1 MVPAITAC
9 ADAPTGHAFCGC
21 GRTRASPSWAASR
34 PPACSD
40 CCDRKQPRRRAAS
53 GVRRMTKRSRRQSAS
68 STNAR
73 AIPIMRRPA
82 SGMTASSIRPT
93 RALCWGLRS
102 LPASTRRR
110 ACPRGSASSGCN
122 VVILSED
129 FRGLAAKPL
138 STAFSVDRSSKRLP
152 GIPLNITSEPRLV
165 LYTEAAGMQK
175 YSTAGAIAALKQ
187 PGRYAVGDGAYF
199 QISKWHTRSWI
210 FRYERLGKAHN
221 MGLGPYPLISLADA
235 RAKARNAKRMLLDGI
250 DPLHAKRKART
261 DALLQ
266 IARTKTFKECAEQY
280 IATHDSNWSSAKS
293 RAAWVSTFK
302 NYVYPKIGA
311 LPVADIDTAVVLG
324 ILEPL
329 WSRAPTTAS
338 RARGRIE
345 TVLGW
350 AGVRGYRSTE
360 NPARWTGH
368 LEHILPSP
376 NNGTEHLA
384 SLPYQQIGSFM
395 AALRAEPGIAARAL
409 EFNILKALRP
419 AEGGTV
425 RSGGVR

>member
-1 MVPAITAC
+1 
-9 ADAPTGHAFCGC
+9 
-21 GRTRASPSWAASR
+21 
-34 PPACSD
+34 
-40 CCDRKQPRRRAAS
+40 
-53 GVRRMTKRSRRQSAS
+53 
-68 STNAR
+68 
-73 AIPIMRRPA
+73 
-82 SGMTASSIRPT
+82 
-93 RALCWGLRS
+93 
-102 LPASTRRR
+102 
-110 ACPRGSASSGCN
+110 
-122 VVILSED
+122 
-129 FRGLAAKPL
+129 
-138 STAFSVDRSSKRLP
+138 
-152 GIPLNITSEPRLV
+152 
-165 LYTEAAGMQK
+165 MQK
-175 YSTAGAIAALKQ
+175 YPAAGAIAALKK

-210 FRYERLGKAHN
+210 FRYERLGKGHN
-221 MGLGPYPLISLADA
+221 MGLGPYPLISLSDA
-235 RAKARNAKRMLLDGI
+235 RTKARNAKRMLLDGI
-250 DPLHAKRKART
+250 DLLQAKRKART

-280 IATHDSNWSSAKS
+280 IATHDSDWSSAKS

-311 LPVADIDTAVVLG
+311 LPVGDIDTAVVLG

-329 WSRAPTTAS
+329 WSRTPSTAS
-338 RARGRIE
+338 RVRGRIE

-395 AALRAEPGIAARAL
+395 AALRAAPGIGARAL
-409 EFNILKALRP
+409 EFTILTACRSAEVTGARWDEIESDVWVIPAKRMKGGKEHKVPLSNRARAILDDLRRDDALVFPSVRAGKGLGNHALLRVLERLKYDCVTTHGFRATFRTWA
-419 AEGGTV
+419 AERTGFEREV
-425 RSGGVR
+425 AEMALAHAIPSAVERSYKRTTLFDRRRLMMQMWSDFCAGRDVDCEVVPIRRSEV

>member
-1 MVPAITAC
+1 V
-9 ADAPTGHAFCGC
+9 
-21 GRTRASPSWAASR
+21 
-34 PPACSD
+34 
-40 CCDRKQPRRRAAS
+40 
-53 GVRRMTKRSRRQSAS
+53 
-68 STNAR
+68 
-73 AIPIMRRPA
+73 
-82 SGMTASSIRPT
+82 
-93 RALCWGLRS
+93 
-102 LPASTRRR
+102 
-110 ACPRGSASSGCN
+110 
-122 VVILSED
+122 
-129 FRGLAAKPL
+129 
-138 STAFSVDRSSKRLP
+138 
-152 GIPLNITSEPRLV
+152 
-165 LYTEAAGMQK
+165 QK
-175 YSTAGAIAALKQ
+175 YPTAAAVAALKK

-199 QISKWHTRSWI
+199 QISKWQTRSWI
-210 FRYERLGKAHN
+210 FRYERFGRAHN

-250 DPLHAKRKART
+250 DPLQAKRRART

-280 IATHDSNWSSAKS
+280 IATHDSDWSSAKS

-324 ILEPL
+324 ILELL

-338 RARGRIE
+338 RVRGRIE

-350 AGVRGYRSTE
+350 AGVRGYRSAE

-384 SLPYQQIGSFM
+384 SLPYHQMGSFM
-395 AALRAEPGIAARAL
+395 AALRAAPGIAARAL
-409 EFNILKALRP
+409 EFTILTACRTAEARGARWDEIESDVWVIPAKRMKAGKEHKVPLSNRALAILAELPRDDALVFPSVRAGKGLGNHALLRVLERLKYDGVTTHGFRATFRTWA
-419 AEGGTV
+419 AERTGFEPEVAEMALAHTIPSAV
-425 RSGGVR
+425 ERSYKRTTLFDRRRLMMQMWSDFCAGRDVDGEVVPIRRNEVSA

>member
-1 MVPAITAC
+1 V
-9 ADAPTGHAFCGC
+9 
-21 GRTRASPSWAASR
+21 
-34 PPACSD
+34 
-40 CCDRKQPRRRAAS
+40 
-53 GVRRMTKRSRRQSAS
+53 
-68 STNAR
+68 
-73 AIPIMRRPA
+73 
-82 SGMTASSIRPT
+82 
-93 RALCWGLRS
+93 
-102 LPASTRRR
+102 
-110 ACPRGSASSGCN
+110 
-122 VVILSED
+122 
-129 FRGLAAKPL
+129 
-138 STAFSVDRSSKRLP
+138 
-152 GIPLNITSEPRLV
+152 
-165 LYTEAAGMQK
+165 QK
-175 YSTAGAIAALKQ
+175 YPTTAAIAALKK

-266 IARTKTFKECAEQY
+266 IARTKTFKECAERY
-280 IATHDSNWSSAKS
+280 IATHDSNWSNAKS

-324 ILEPL
+324 ILEPI
-329 WSRAPTTAS
+329 WSRTPTTAS
-338 RARGRIE
+338 RVRGRIE

-350 AGVRGYRSTE
+350 AGVRGYRSAE
-360 NPARWTGH
+360 NPGRWTGH

-384 SLPYQQIGSFM
+384 SLPYQQISSFM
-395 AALRAEPGIAARAL
+395 AALRTAPGIAARAL
-409 EFNILKALRP
+409 EFTILTACRTAEVRGARWDEIESDVWVIPAKRMKAGKEHKVPLSNRALAILAELPRDDALVFPSVRAGKGLGNHALLRVLERLKYDGVTTHGFRATFRTWA
-419 AEGGTV
+419 AERTAFEREV
-425 RSGGVR
+425 AEMALAHAISNAVERSYKRTTLFDRRRLMMQMWSDFCAGRDVDGEVVPIRRSEVLA

>member
-1 MVPAITAC
+1 V
-9 ADAPTGHAFCGC
+9 
-21 GRTRASPSWAASR
+21 
-34 PPACSD
+34 
-40 CCDRKQPRRRAAS
+40 
-53 GVRRMTKRSRRQSAS
+53 
-68 STNAR
+68 
-73 AIPIMRRPA
+73 
-82 SGMTASSIRPT
+82 
-93 RALCWGLRS
+93 
-102 LPASTRRR
+102 
-110 ACPRGSASSGCN
+110 
-122 VVILSED
+122 
-129 FRGLAAKPL
+129 
-138 STAFSVDRSSKRLP
+138 
-152 GIPLNITSEPRLV
+152 
-165 LYTEAAGMQK
+165 QK
-175 YSTAGAIAALKQ
+175 YPTAAAVAALKK

-199 QISKWHTRSWI
+199 QISKWQTRSWI
-210 FRYERLGKAHN
+210 FRYERFGRAHN

-250 DPLHAKRKART
+250 DPLQAKRRART

-280 IATHDSNWSSAKS
+280 IATHDSDWSSAKS

-324 ILEPL
+324 ILELL

-338 RARGRIE
+338 RVRGRIE

-350 AGVRGYRSTE
+350 AGVRGYRSAE

-384 SLPYQQIGSFM
+384 SLPYHQMGSFM
-395 AALRAEPGIAARAL
+395 AALRAAPGIAARAL
-409 EFNILKALRP
+409 EFTILTACRTAEARGARWDEIESDVWVIPAKRMKAGKEHKVPLSSGALAILAELPRDDALVFPSVRAGKGLGNHALLRVLERLKYDGVTTHGFRATFRTWA
-419 AEGGTV
+419 AERTGFEPEVAEMALAHTIPSAV
-425 RSGGVR
+425 ERSYKRTTLFDRRRLMMQMWSDFCAGRDVDGEVVPIRRNEVSA

>member
-1 MVPAITAC
+1 V
-9 ADAPTGHAFCGC
+9 
-21 GRTRASPSWAASR
+21 
-34 PPACSD
+34 
-40 CCDRKQPRRRAAS
+40 
-53 GVRRMTKRSRRQSAS
+53 
-68 STNAR
+68 
-73 AIPIMRRPA
+73 
-82 SGMTASSIRPT
+82 
-93 RALCWGLRS
+93 
-102 LPASTRRR
+102 
-110 ACPRGSASSGCN
+110 
-122 VVILSED
+122 
-129 FRGLAAKPL
+129 
-138 STAFSVDRSSKRLP
+138 
-152 GIPLNITSEPRLV
+152 
-165 LYTEAAGMQK
+165 QK
-175 YSTAGAIAALKQ
+175 YPTAAAVAALKK

-210 FRYERLGKAHN
+210 FRYERFGRAHN
-221 MGLGPYPLISLADA
+221 MGLGPYPLISFADA

-261 DALLQ
+261 DALLH

-280 IATHDSNWSSAKS
+280 IATHDSDWSSAKS

-338 RARGRIE
+338 RVRGRIE

-360 NPARWTGH
+360 NPARWSGH

-384 SLPYQQIGSFM
+384 SLPYQRMGSFM
-395 AALRAEPGIAARAL
+395 AELRAAPGIAARAL
-409 EFNILKALRP
+409 EFTILTACRTAEVRGALWDEIAGELWTVPAKRMKAGKEHKVPLSDRALAILGELPREDALVFPSVRAGKGLGNHALLRVLERLKYDGVTTHGFRATFRTWA
-419 AEGGTV
+419 AECTGFEREVAEMALAHTIPSAVERSYKRTTLLDRRRLMMQMWSDFCAGHEV
-425 RSGGVR
+425 SGDVVPIRRSGIPA

>member
-1 MVPAITAC
+1 V
-9 ADAPTGHAFCGC
+9 
-21 GRTRASPSWAASR
+21 
-34 PPACSD
+34 
-40 CCDRKQPRRRAAS
+40 
-53 GVRRMTKRSRRQSAS
+53 
-68 STNAR
+68 
-73 AIPIMRRPA
+73 
-82 SGMTASSIRPT
+82 
-93 RALCWGLRS
+93 
-102 LPASTRRR
+102 
-110 ACPRGSASSGCN
+110 
-122 VVILSED
+122 
-129 FRGLAAKPL
+129 
-138 STAFSVDRSSKRLP
+138 
-152 GIPLNITSEPRLV
+152 
-165 LYTEAAGMQK
+165 QK
-175 YSTAGAIAALKQ
+175 YPAAGAIAALKK

-221 MGLGPYPLISLADA
+221 MGLGPYPLISVADA

-250 DPLHAKRKART
+250 DPLQAKRKART

-280 IATHDSNWSSAKS
+280 IATHDSNWSSVKS

-302 NYVYPKIGA
+302 NYVYPKIGV

-338 RARGRIE
+338 RVRGRIE

-376 NNGTEHLA
+376 NNGTEHLP

-395 AALRAEPGIAARAL
+395 AALRAAPGIAARAL
-409 EFNILKALRP
+409 EFTILTACRTAEVRGARWDEIESDVWVIPAKRMKAGKEHKVPLSDRALAILAELPRDDPLVFPSVRVGKGLGNHALLRVLERLKYDGVTTHGFRATFRTWA
-419 AEGGTV
+419 AERTGFEREV
-425 RSGGVR
+425 AEMALAHAIPSAVERSYKRTTLFDRRRLMMQMWSDFCAGRDVDGDVVPIRRGEV

>member
-1 MVPAITAC
+1 VQKYP
-9 ADAPTGHAFCGC
+9 
-21 GRTRASPSWAASR
+21 
-34 PPACSD
+34 
-40 CCDRKQPRRRAAS
+40 
-53 GVRRMTKRSRRQSAS
+53 
-68 STNAR
+68 
-73 AIPIMRRPA
+73 
-82 SGMTASSIRPT
+82 TAS
-93 RALCWGLRS
+93 
-102 LPASTRRR
+102 
-110 ACPRGSASSGCN
+110 
-122 VVILSED
+122 
-129 FRGLAAKPL
+129 
-138 STAFSVDRSSKRLP
+138 
-152 GIPLNITSEPRLV
+152 
-165 LYTEAAGMQK
+165 
-175 YSTAGAIAALKQ
+175 AIATLKK
-187 PGRYAVGDGAYF
+187 PGRYAVGDGAYL

-210 FRYERLGKAHN
+210 FRYERFGKAHN

-235 RAKARNAKRMLLDGI
+235 RAKARIAKRMLLDGI

-266 IARTKTFKECAEQY
+266 SERTKTFKECAEQY

-302 NYVYPKIGA
+302 NYVYPKMGA

-360 NPARWTGH
+360 NPARWSGH

-376 NNGTEHLA
+376 NNGTQHLA
-384 SLPYQQIGSFM
+384 SLPYQRIGSFM
-395 AALRAEPGIAARAL
+395 LALRAAPGIAARAL
-409 EFNILKALRP
+409 EFTILTGCRTAEVRGALWDEIEGDVWTIPAKRMKAGKEHKVPLSDRALAILAELPRKEALVFPSVRAGKGLGNHALLRVLERLGYDGVTTHGFRATFRTWA
-419 AEGGTV
+419 AERTGFEREV
-425 RSGGVR
+425 AEMALAHSIPNAVERSYRRTTLFDRRRLMMQMWSDFCAGRDVDGEVVPIRRYEVSA

>member
-1 MVPAITAC
+1 V
-9 ADAPTGHAFCGC
+9 
-21 GRTRASPSWAASR
+21 
-34 PPACSD
+34 
-40 CCDRKQPRRRAAS
+40 
-53 GVRRMTKRSRRQSAS
+53 
-68 STNAR
+68 
-73 AIPIMRRPA
+73 
-82 SGMTASSIRPT
+82 
-93 RALCWGLRS
+93 
-102 LPASTRRR
+102 
-110 ACPRGSASSGCN
+110 
-122 VVILSED
+122 
-129 FRGLAAKPL
+129 
-138 STAFSVDRSSKRLP
+138 
-152 GIPLNITSEPRLV
+152 
-165 LYTEAAGMQK
+165 QK
-175 YSTAGAIAALKQ
+175 YLTAAAIAALKK
-187 PGRYAVGDGAYF
+187 PGRYAAGDGAYF
-199 QISKWHTRSWI
+199 QISKWNTRSWI

-221 MGLGPYPLISLADA
+221 MGLGPYPLVSLADA
-235 RAKARNAKRMLLDGI
+235 RARARNAKRMLLDGI

-280 IATHDSNWSSAKS
+280 IATHDSDWSSAKS

-311 LPVADIDTAVVLG
+311 LPVADIDTPVVLG

-338 RARGRIE
+338 RVRGRIE

-376 NNGTEHLA
+376 NNRTEHLA

-395 AALRAEPGIAARAL
+395 AALRAAPGIAARAL
-409 EFNILKALRP
+409 EFTILTACRTTEVRGARWDEIESDVWVIPAKRMKAGKEHKVPLSNRALAILAELPRDDALVFPSVRAGKGLGNHALLRVLERLKYDGVTTHGFRATFRTWA
-419 AEGGTV
+419 AERTGFEREV
-425 RSGGVR
+425 AEMALAHAIQSAVERSYKRTTLFDRRRLIMQMWSDFCAGRNVDGEVVSIRRNEVSA

>member
-1 MVPAITAC
+1 V
-9 ADAPTGHAFCGC
+9 
-21 GRTRASPSWAASR
+21 
-34 PPACSD
+34 
-40 CCDRKQPRRRAAS
+40 
-53 GVRRMTKRSRRQSAS
+53 
-68 STNAR
+68 
-73 AIPIMRRPA
+73 
-82 SGMTASSIRPT
+82 
-93 RALCWGLRS
+93 
-102 LPASTRRR
+102 
-110 ACPRGSASSGCN
+110 
-122 VVILSED
+122 
-129 FRGLAAKPL
+129 
-138 STAFSVDRSSKRLP
+138 
-152 GIPLNITSEPRLV
+152 
-165 LYTEAAGMQK
+165 QK
-175 YSTAGAIAALKQ
+175 YPAAGAIAALKK

-250 DPLHAKRKART
+250 DPLQAKRKART

-266 IARTKTFKECAEQY
+266 IARTKTFKECADQY
-280 IATHDSNWSSAKS
+280 IATHDSDWSSAKS

-302 NYVYPKIGA
+302 NYVYPKVGE

-338 RARGRIE
+338 RVRGRIE

-376 NNGTEHLA
+376 NNGAKHLA

-395 AALRAEPGIAARAL
+395 AALEATPGIAARAL
-409 EFNILKALRP
+409 EFTILTACRTAEVRGARWDEIESDVWIIPAKRMKAGKEHKVPLSNRAVAILAELARDDALVFPSVRAGKGLGNHALLRVL
-419 AEGGTV
+419 E
-425 RSGGVR
+425 RLKYGGVTTHGFRATFRTWAAERTGFEREVAEMALAHAIPSAVERSYKRTTLFDRRRLMMQMWSDFCAGRDADGEVVPIRRSEVSA

>member
-1 MVPAITAC
+1 
-9 ADAPTGHAFCGC
+9 
-21 GRTRASPSWAASR
+21 
-34 PPACSD
+34 
-40 CCDRKQPRRRAAS
+40 
-53 GVRRMTKRSRRQSAS
+53 
-68 STNAR
+68 
-73 AIPIMRRPA
+73 
-82 SGMTASSIRPT
+82 
-93 RALCWGLRS
+93 
-102 LPASTRRR
+102 
-110 ACPRGSASSGCN
+110 
-122 VVILSED
+122 
-129 FRGLAAKPL
+129 
-138 STAFSVDRSSKRLP
+138 
-152 GIPLNITSEPRLV
+152 
-165 LYTEAAGMQK
+165 MQK
-175 YSTAGAIAALKQ
+175 YPSAGAIAALNK
-187 PGRYAVGDGAYF
+187 PGRYAVGDGAYL

-210 FRYERLGKAHN
+210 FRYERLGKGYN

-280 IATHDSNWSSAKS
+280 IATHDSDWSSAKS

-311 LPVADIDTAVVLG
+311 LAVADIDTAVVLG
-324 ILEPL
+324 ILEPV

-338 RARGRIE
+338 RVRGRIE
-345 TVLGW
+345 TILGW

-384 SLPYQQIGSFM
+384 SLPYQQIGSFL
-395 AALRAEPGIAARAL
+395 AALRAVPGIAARAL
-409 EFNILKALRP
+409 EFTILTACRTAEVRGARWDEIESDVWVIPAKRMKAGKEHKVPLCNRALAILAELPRDDALVFPSVRAGKGLGNHALLRVLERLKYDGVTTHGFRATFRTWA
-419 AEGGTV
+419 AERTGFEREV
-425 RSGGVR
+425 AEMALAHAIPSAVERSYKRTTLFDRRRLMMQMWSDFCAGRDVDGEVVPIRSSA

>member
-1 MVPAITAC
+1 
-9 ADAPTGHAFCGC
+9 
-21 GRTRASPSWAASR
+21 
-34 PPACSD
+34 
-40 CCDRKQPRRRAAS
+40 
-53 GVRRMTKRSRRQSAS
+53 
-68 STNAR
+68 
-73 AIPIMRRPA
+73 
-82 SGMTASSIRPT
+82 
-93 RALCWGLRS
+93 
-102 LPASTRRR
+102 
-110 ACPRGSASSGCN
+110 
-122 VVILSED
+122 VV
-129 FRGLAAKPL
+129 
-138 STAFSVDRSSKRLP
+138 
-152 GIPLNITSEPRLV
+152 
-165 LYTEAAGMQK
+165 QK
-175 YSTAGAIAALKQ
+175 YPTAAAVAGLKK

-210 FRYERLGKAHN
+210 FRYERFGKAHN

-250 DPLHAKRKART
+250 DPLHAKRKARS

-280 IATHDSNWSSAKS
+280 IATHDSDWSSAKS

-329 WSRAPTTAS
+329 WSRAPATAS
-338 RARGRIE
+338 RVRGRIE

-360 NPARWTGH
+360 NPGRWSGH

-376 NNGTEHLA
+376 NNETEHLA
-384 SLPYQQIGSFM
+384 SLPYQRMGSFM
-395 AALRAEPGIAARAL
+395 AALRAAPGIAARAL
-409 EFNILKALRP
+409 EFTILTACRTAEVRGGLWDEIEGDVWTIPAKRMKAGKEHKVPLSDRALAILAELPREDARVFPSVRAGKGLGNHALLRVLERLKCDGVTTHGFRATFRTWA
-419 AEGGTV
+419 AECTGLEREVAEMALAHTIPSAV
-425 RSGGVR
+425 ERSYKRTTLLDRRRLMMQMWSDFCAGHEVSGDVVPLRGSVS

>member
-1 MVPAITAC
+1 
-9 ADAPTGHAFCGC
+9 
-21 GRTRASPSWAASR
+21 
-34 PPACSD
+34 
-40 CCDRKQPRRRAAS
+40 
-53 GVRRMTKRSRRQSAS
+53 
-68 STNAR
+68 
-73 AIPIMRRPA
+73 
-82 SGMTASSIRPT
+82 
-93 RALCWGLRS
+93 
-102 LPASTRRR
+102 
-110 ACPRGSASSGCN
+110 
-122 VVILSED
+122 
-129 FRGLAAKPL
+129 
-138 STAFSVDRSSKRLP
+138 
-152 GIPLNITSEPRLV
+152 
-165 LYTEAAGMQK
+165 MQK
-175 YSTAGAIAALKQ
+175 YPAAGAIAALKK

-221 MGLGPYPLISLADA
+221 MGLGPYPLISVADA

-250 DPLHAKRKART
+250 DPLQAKRKART

-280 IATHDSNWSSAKS
+280 IATHDSDWSSAKS

-311 LPVADIDTAVVLG
+311 LPVANIDTAVVLG

-338 RARGRIE
+338 RVRGRIE

-360 NPARWTGH
+360 NPARWTGQ

-395 AALRAEPGIAARAL
+395 AALRAAPGIAARAL
-409 EFNILKALRP
+409 EFTILTACRTAEVRGARWDEIESDVWVIPAKRMKAGKEHKVPLSNRALAILAELPRDDALVFPSVRAGKGLGNHALLRVLERLKYDGVTTHGFRATFRTWA
-419 AEGGTV
+419 AERTGFEREVAEMALAHTISNAV
-425 RSGGVR
+425 ERSYKRTTLFDRRRLMMQMWSDFCAGRDVDGEVVPIRRNDVSA